1 MVVLSNTFHAK
12 RVLSSEIHNTQL
24 DICSTP
30 TKIVTGLRFY
40 YSAPAVP
47 WPKHFLSFLYPALM
61 PGKQLPRYEGRRY
74 DVFFTLSPPP
84 DASNHV
90 TALRFPPYKSIHTM
104 HCYVHFQPLFT
115 IPSVRNGSREL
126 TILSSHCIPPWRD
139 SPHYTPTHLF
149 IASQGSP
156 RLLITPG
163 NTCIKIIL
171 TKQLTKDDNY
181 NGAATGKDQI
191 RPMRRGKITCMSC
204 GYKDENDPS
213 RKIFFGDNAPVHKVW
228 NTRKILNE
236 VTNGHD
242 FSFFQFSFFR
252 LRRPNRY

>member
-104 HCYVHFQPLFT
+104 HCYVHF
-115 IPSVRNGSREL
+115 
-126 TILSSHCIPPWRD
+126 ILSSLYRQFGMAVESSQYCLL
-139 SPHYTPTHLF
+139 TVFLLGETALTTHL
-149 IASQGSP
+149 
-156 RLLITPG
+156 LI
-163 NTCIKIIL
+163 
-171 TKQLTKDDNY
+171 Y
-181 NGAATGKDQI
+181 
-191 RPMRRGKITCMSC
+191 S
-204 GYKDENDPS
+204 
-213 RKIFFGDNAPVHKVW
+213 
-228 NTRKILNE
+228 
-236 VTNGHD
+236 
-242 FSFFQFSFFR
+242 
-252 LRRPNRY
+252 